1 MSTRYL
7 DTLNAFYAEAAR
19 ILAKHEICGVP
30 QSIEARAT
38 EAEAVAGEMMPALCA
53 AMDRFLSGI
62 ILDADE
68 SIGAMTEIERK
79 DAQRIVTTAVED
91 EHDYPFRRFAESVWT
106 GRPHVIPSET
116 LGAAQLGV
124 STRAA

>member
-1 MSTRYL
+1 MSTHYL
-7 DTLNAFYAEAAR
+7 DALGAFNSEAAR
-19 ILAKHEICGVP
+19 ILAKHEIRGVP

-38 EAEAVAGEMMPALCA
+38 EAEAVAGELMPALCA
-53 AMDRFLSGI
+53 AMDRFLSAVM
-62 ILDADE
+62 LDADE
-68 SIGAMTEIERK
+68 SIGAMTDIERK

-124 STRAA
+124 TTRAA

>member
-1 MSTRYL
+1 MSTHYL
-7 DTLNAFYAEAAR
+7 DALGAFYSEAAR

-30 QSIEARAT
+30 RSIESRAT
-38 EAEAVAGEMMPALCA
+38 EAEAVAGELMPALCA

-62 ILDADE
+62 LLDADE

-91 EHDYPFRRFAESVWT
+91 EHDYPFRRYAESVWAGLPIT
-106 GRPHVIPSET
+106 IPSET

-124 STRAA
+124 TTRAA